1 MRFLLVGNP
10 NCGKTTVFNN
20 LTKSNAKVGN
30 WAGVTVEKRIGE
42 YKDGNDRIEIVDL
55 PGIYSLSPCKED
67 EIIARNAILKGNAD
81 VLINVIDAT
90 SLERSLYLTTQLIE
104 LSMPVVLAFNMM
116 DEIQDSD
123 TKLDLGAISKA
134 LSVPIVPIT
143 AKEGAGL
150 DSLISAAKKATEA
163 CEPKSILLET
173 DLAGTILQIEKL
185 LSKIT
190 QNNIRF
196 TTIKLMEDDSLV
208 KQEIYLAPTL
218 KNDIYRVIADQPHHL
233 PDTIIQYRHKF
244 TRNLIEATYKKGKA
258 SKDEARTEKYDDL
271 ILHRVFAVPLFLLT
285 MFIVFQI
292 TFGPVGRTLSDW
304 IDSGFSDYISPAVA
318 KSLMDMGVA
327 DWLCSLICDGV
338 LVGIGTV
345 LTFMPQVVLLF
356 LLLSILDDFGYT
368 ARTAFI
374 MEALLNKIGLTGQS
388 FIPMLMGFGC
398 SVPAIMASRSLQS
411 EKDRRLTIMITPFM
425 SCSARLPVYAVFAG
439 AIFAKMSGVV
449 VFSLYLLGIVVSIIS
464 GLILSKTV
472 FRKESATSVFE
483 LPKYRTPSLRSILFR
498 VLNKSKDFILRAG
511 TIMFM
516 ASVIIWFFQT
526 FDIYFEIAADNS
538 TSMFAGL
545 GRFLAPIFA
554 PLGFGN
560 WQASVALLTGVI
572 AKESVVAT
580 LAILYNAASD
590 ASLAEVISQSFTPL
604 TAYAYLVF
612 VLLYTPCLSAISVMA
627 RELNSVKWT
636 VFSLFSQ
643 TCLAWL
649 VSFLVFQIGGLFFK

>member
-10 NCGKTTVFNN
+10 NCGKTTVFNK
-20 LTKSNAKVGN
+20 LTKSNARVGN
-30 WAGVTVEKRIGE
+30 WAGVTVEKKIGE
-42 YKDGNDRIEIVDL
+42 YRDINDRIEIVDL

-67 EIIARNAILKGNAD
+67 EIIARNAILKGGAD

-90 SLERSLYLTTQLIE
+90 NLERSLYLTTQLME
-104 LSMPVVLAFNMM
+104 LSIPVVLALNMM
-116 DEIQDSD
+116 DEIKESD
-123 TKLDLGAISKA
+123 TKIDIDAISKA
-134 LSVPIVPIT
+134 LSLPIVPIK
-143 AKEGAGL
+143 AKEGEGL
-150 DSLISAAKKATEA
+150 DNLMSDAKRATETFA
-163 CEPKSILLET
+163 PKSVLSNT
-173 DLAGTILQIEKL
+173 DLANPILSIEKL

-190 QNNIRF
+190 QNNVLF
-196 TTIKLMEDDSLV
+196 TTIKLMEDDALV
-208 KQEIYLAPTL
+208 KQELYLAPTL
-218 KNDIYRVIADQPHHL
+218 ETDINRVLKDQRRNL
-233 PDTIIQYRHKF
+233 SDTIIQYRHKF
-244 TRNLIEATYKKGKA
+244 VRELIADTYKKGNA
-258 SKDEARTEKYDDL
+258 SKEEMRTEKYDNI
-271 ILHRVFAVPLFLLT
+271 ILHKIFAVPLFLLT
-285 MFIVFQI
+285 MFIIFQI
-292 TFGPVGRTLSDW
+292 TFGPVGKTLSDW
-304 IDSGFSDYISPAVA
+304 IDVAFVDYINPAVA
-318 KSLMDMGVA
+318 IWLSDMGVSE
-327 DWLCSLICDGV
+327 WLCSLICDGV
-338 LVGIGTV
+338 LTGIGTV

-356 LLLSILDDFGYT
+356 LFLSLLDDIGYT

-439 AIFAKMSGVV
+439 AIFAKLSGVV
-449 VFSLYLLGIVVSIIS
+449 VFSLYLLGIIVSIIS

-472 FRKESATSVFE
+472 FRKDSETSVFE
-483 LPKYRTPSLRSILFR
+483 MPKYRSPSFRSILFR
-498 VLNKSKDFILRAG
+498 VLNKSKDFIQRAG

-526 FDIYFEIAADNS
+526 FDIYFEFVADNS
-538 TSMFAGL
+538 TSMFADV
-545 GRFLAPIFA
+545 GRFIAPIFT

-572 AKESVVAT
+572 AKEAVVAT
-580 LAILYNAASD
+580 LAILYKAPSD
-590 ASLAEVISQSFTPL
+590 ASLFVAVAQSFTPL

-636 VFSLFSQ
+636 IVSILTQTFIAWIVSL
-643 TCLAWL
+643 LI
-649 VSFLVFQIGGLFFK
+649 FQIGSLFLQ